1 VSGSTDPTAVR
12 IDSPRRQRI
21 ARAALSVLAAEGAR
35 GLTHRAVDS
44 AAGLAE
50 GSTSNCFRTR
60 AALLGG
66 ALAMHVELDMGPAG
80 EVIEGPLEPLERTRA
95 TALILA
101 GLRHVLGDRTLL
113 LARYEL
119 VLESSRRR
127 ALHGELS
134 EARERFVSLAE
145 TVLKASGCESPRAH
159 AIQLV
164 ACLDGIL
171 MDRLIGA
178 DVALDDQAIG
188 QLLDRLLDSC

>member
-1 VSGSTDPTAVR
+1 VPSSTDPTTVR

-60 AALLGG
+60 AALLAA
-66 ALAMHVELDMGPAG
+66 ALAMHVELDLGPAG
-80 EVIEGPLEPLERTRA
+80 EVIVGPLEPLERTRA
-95 TALILA
+95 RALILA
-101 GLRHVLGDRTLL
+101 GLWHVLGDRTLL

-119 VLESSRRR
+119 VLEASRRQ
-127 ALHGELS
+127 ALHAELS
-134 EARERFVSLAE
+134 EARARFVSLAE
-145 TVLKASGCESPRAH
+145 AVLEASGCESPRAH

-171 MDRLIGA
+171 MDQLIDA
-178 DVALDDQAIG
+178 DAALDREAIE